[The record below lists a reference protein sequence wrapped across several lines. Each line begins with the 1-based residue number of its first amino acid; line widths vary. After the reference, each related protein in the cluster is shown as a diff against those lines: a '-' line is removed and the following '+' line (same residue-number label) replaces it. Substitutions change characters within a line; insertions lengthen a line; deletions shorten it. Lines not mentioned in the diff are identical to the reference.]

1 VYIRTYL
8 LKRVI
13 PENEVS
19 LEFRYMCQGLGK
31 FQWVFFTF
39 HFKINTMPLAKAV
52 RRCAYCRFKEHMD
65 SISNKYWANRRCCK
79 TCMQARSK
87 AAYAKK
93 LLKKRKR
100 QAEEVVLENDREE
113 ERKEDQ
119 VSFMY
124 VCMYVCMYVYIC
136 MYVCTLAQA
145 QNRENEAKSFRL
157 LQNVRHTYTCM
168 PACPRAF
175 VNLCRSL
182 YTFSLNCLFM
192 ILFA

>member
-1 VYIRTYL
+1 
-8 LKRVI
+8 
-13 PENEVS
+13 
-19 LEFRYMCQGLGK
+19 
-31 FQWVFFTF
+31 
-39 HFKINTMPLAKAV
+39 MPLAKAV

-124 VCMYVCMYVYIC
+124 VCMYVCMYVRIYMYVC
-136 MYVCTLAQA
+136 MYVGASAESGKRSQVLSPSSKCKTYLYLYAGLPA
-145 QNRENEAKSFRL
+145 R
-157 LQNVRHTYTCM
+157 VR
-168 PACPRAF
+168 
-175 VNLCRSL
+175 
-182 YTFSLNCLFM
+182 
-192 ILFA
+192 